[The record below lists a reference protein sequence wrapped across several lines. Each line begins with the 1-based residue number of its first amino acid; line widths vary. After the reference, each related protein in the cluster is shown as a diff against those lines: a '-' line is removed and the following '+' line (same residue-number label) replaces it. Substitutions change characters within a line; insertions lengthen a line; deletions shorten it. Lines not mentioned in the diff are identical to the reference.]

1 MIYFSVENKAVAR
14 KGRICMTQKT
24 DQDVM
29 RENNKKLVLKTLFNA
44 GQTSRSSIASTIRL
58 QKSTVS
64 SIVRELHE
72 AGLIEELGIGE
83 STNSGGRRP
92 NLIQLNYRYGYVLA
106 FDMGARHLRYSV
118 NYLNGE
124 VIQKES
130 LRLIGKSIKDVFQ
143 MMKKVISGLPNF
155 DTMKGLLGIAVS
167 THAPVYN
174 NEIRY
179 SPFLELDS
187 FSLLSALQEVVDVP
201 IRFENEANLTAISI
215 RDFWNHSD
223 EEPLTNLVAL
233 NIHNGIG
240 VGTIIKEQLYHG
252 LQGLAGEIG
261 RSVIWK
267 DKKVYRLEEL
277 YSEKAIIEKIAQHEN
292 KPDLTV
298 DEFIELIRSDNKFVL
313 EVLDEWITAIAQIT
327 YNLVQYSAPEAVF
340 LSSRSLAQFPE
351 LLERISSEYKELDPL
366 GETRLEFTEHD
377 IYDSSLLGGVALISR
392 QVLGLESQNLVF
404 KK

>member
-1 MIYFSVENKAVAR
+1 
-14 KGRICMTQKT
+14 MTQKT

-44 GQTSRSSIASTIRL
+44 GPTSRSSIASRIHL

-72 AGLIEELGIGE
+72 SGLIEELGIGE
-83 STNSGGRRP
+83 SGNAGGRKP
-92 NLIQLNYRYGYVLA
+92 NLIQFNYRYGYVLA

-143 MMKKVISGLPNF
+143 MMKKIISSLPNYE
-155 DTMKGLLGIAVS
+155 TMNGLLGIAVS

-187 FSLLSALQEVVDVP
+187 FSLLHALQKIVDVP

-215 RDFWNHSD
+215 RDFWNHAD
-223 EEPLTNLVAL
+223 AEPLTNLIAL

-240 VGTIIKEQLYHG
+240 VGTIINEQLYHG
-252 LQGLAGEIG
+252 VQGLAGEIG
-261 RSVIWK
+261 RSVVCK
-267 DKKVYRLEEL
+267 DQQVYRLEEL
-277 YSEKAIIEKIAQHEN
+277 YSEKAIMEKIAKHEE

-298 DEFIELIRSDNKFVL
+298 DEFAALIKMGNPFVL
-313 EVLDEWITAIAQIT
+313 EVVEEWITAISQIT
-327 YNLVQYSAPEAVF
+327 YNLVQFSAPEAIF

-351 LLERISSEYKELDPL
+351 LLERISVAYKKLDPL
-366 GETRLEFTEHD
+366 GDTRIEFTEHD
-377 IYDSSLLGGVALISR
+377 IYDSSLLGGVALITR
-392 QVLGLESQNLVF
+392 QVLGLETQKVIF

>member
-1 MIYFSVENKAVAR
+1 
-14 KGRICMTQKT
+14 MTKKT

-44 GQTSRSSIASTIRL
+44 GQTSRSSIASAIHL

-72 AGLIEELGIGE
+72 EGLIEELGIGE
-83 STNSGGRRP
+83 SSHTGGRRP
-92 NLIQLNYRYGYVLA
+92 NLIQFNYRYGYVLA

-130 LRLIGKSIKDVFQ
+130 LRLTGRNIKDVFQ
-143 MMKKVISGLPNF
+143 MMREVISGLKAF

-167 THAPVYN
+167 THAPVHK

-187 FSLLSALQEVVDVP
+187 FSLLTALEEIVDVP
-201 IRFENEANLTAISI
+201 IEFENEANLTAISI
-215 RDFWNHSD
+215 RDFWYYSG
-223 EEPLTNLVAL
+223 EEPLQNLLAL

-240 VGTIIKEQLYHG
+240 VGTIINEQLYYG
-252 LQGLAGEIG
+252 VQGLAGEIG
-261 RSVIWK
+261 RSVICK
-267 DKKVYRLEEL
+267 DKQVYRLEEL
-277 YSEKAIIEKIAQHEN
+277 YSEKAIMEKIAKHEN
-292 KPDLTV
+292 KPELTV
-298 DEFIELIRSDNKFVL
+298 DEFAALIKKKDVFVL
-313 EVLDEWITAIAQIT
+313 EVVDEWITAIAQIT

-340 LSSRSLAQFPE
+340 LSSRSLSQFPD
-351 LLERISSEYKELDPL
+351 LLDRISEEYQALDPL
-366 GETRLEFTEHD
+366 GETRIEFTPHD

-392 QVLGLESQNLVF
+392 QVLGLESQDLIF

>member
-1 MIYFSVENKAVAR
+1 
-14 KGRICMTQKT
+14 MTQKT

-44 GQTSRSSIASTIRL
+44 GPTSRSSIASRIHL

-72 AGLIEELGIGE
+72 SGLIEELGIGE
-83 STNSGGRRP
+83 SSNAGGRKP
-92 NLIQLNYRYGYVLA
+92 NLIQFNYRYGYVLA

-143 MMKKVISGLPNF
+143 MMKKIISSLPNYE
-155 DTMKGLLGIAVS
+155 TMNGLLGIAVS

-187 FSLLSALQEVVDVP
+187 FSLLHALQKIVDVP

-215 RDFWNHSD
+215 RDFWNHAD
-223 EEPLTNLVAL
+223 AEPLTNLIAL

-240 VGTIIKEQLYHG
+240 VGTIINEQLYHG
-252 LQGLAGEIG
+252 VQGLAGEIG
-261 RSVIWK
+261 RSVVCK
-267 DKKVYRLEEL
+267 DQQVYRLEEL
-277 YSEKAIIEKIAQHEN
+277 YSEKAIMEKIAKHKE

-298 DEFIELIRSDNKFVL
+298 DEFAALIKMGNPFVL
-313 EVLDEWITAIAQIT
+313 EVVEEWITAISQIT
-327 YNLVQYSAPEAVF
+327 YNLVQFSAPEAIF

-351 LLERISSEYKELDPL
+351 LLERISVAYKKLDPL
-366 GETRLEFTEHD
+366 GDTRIEFTEHD
-377 IYDSSLLGGVALISR
+377 IYDSSLLGGVALITR
-392 QVLGLESQNLVF
+392 QVLGLETQKVIF

>member
-1 MIYFSVENKAVAR
+1 
-14 KGRICMTQKT
+14 MTQKT

-44 GQTSRSSIASTIRL
+44 GPTSRSSIASRIHL

-64 SIVRELHE
+64 SIVRELYE
-72 AGLIEELGIGE
+72 SGLIEELGIGE
-83 STNSGGRRP
+83 SSNAGGRKP
-92 NLIQLNYRYGYVLA
+92 NLIQFNYRYGYVLA

-143 MMKKVISGLPNF
+143 MMKKIISSLPNYE
-155 DTMKGLLGIAVS
+155 TMNGLLGIAVS

-187 FSLLSALQEVVDVP
+187 FSLLHALQKIVDVP

-215 RDFWNHSD
+215 RDFWNHAD
-223 EEPLTNLVAL
+223 AEPLTNLIAL

-240 VGTIIKEQLYHG
+240 VGTIINEQLYHG
-252 LQGLAGEIG
+252 VQGLAGEIG
-261 RSVIWK
+261 RSVVCK
-267 DKKVYRLEEL
+267 DQQVYRLEEL
-277 YSEKAIIEKIAQHEN
+277 YSEKAIMEKIANHEE

-298 DEFIELIRSDNKFVL
+298 DEFAALIKMGNPFVL
-313 EVLDEWITAIAQIT
+313 EVVEEWITAISQIT
-327 YNLVQYSAPEAVF
+327 YNLVQFSAPEAIF

-351 LLERISSEYKELDPL
+351 LLERISVAYKKLDPL
-366 GETRLEFTEHD
+366 GDTRIEFTEHD
-377 IYDSSLLGGVALISR
+377 IYDSSLLGGVALITR
-392 QVLGLESQNLVF
+392 QVLGLETQKVIF

>member
-1 MIYFSVENKAVAR
+1 
-14 KGRICMTQKT
+14 MTQKT

-44 GQTSRSSIASTIRL
+44 GPTSRSSIASRIHL

-72 AGLIEELGIGE
+72 SGLIEELGIGE
-83 STNSGGRRP
+83 SSNAGGRKP
-92 NLIQLNYRYGYVLA
+92 NLIQFNYRYGYVLA

-130 LRLIGKSIKDVFQ
+130 LRLIGKSIKGVFQ
-143 MMKKVISGLPNF
+143 MMKKIISSLPNYE
-155 DTMKGLLGIAVS
+155 TMNGLLGIAVS

-187 FSLLSALQEVVDVP
+187 FSLLHALQKIVDVP

-215 RDFWNHSD
+215 RDFWNHAD
-223 EEPLTNLVAL
+223 AEPLTNLIAL

-240 VGTIIKEQLYHG
+240 VGTIINEQLYHG
-252 LQGLAGEIG
+252 VQGLAGEIG
-261 RSVIWK
+261 RSVVCK
-267 DKKVYRLEEL
+267 DQQVYRLEEL
-277 YSEKAIIEKIAQHEN
+277 YSEKAIMEKIAKHKE

-298 DEFIELIRSDNKFVL
+298 DEFAALIKMGNPFVL
-313 EVLDEWITAIAQIT
+313 EVVEEWITAISQIT
-327 YNLVQYSAPEAVF
+327 YNLVQFSAPEAIF

-351 LLERISSEYKELDPL
+351 LLERISVAYKKLDPL
-366 GETRLEFTEHD
+366 GDTRIEFTEHD
-377 IYDSSLLGGVALISR
+377 IYDSSLLGGVALITR
-392 QVLGLESQNLVF
+392 QVLGLETQKVIF